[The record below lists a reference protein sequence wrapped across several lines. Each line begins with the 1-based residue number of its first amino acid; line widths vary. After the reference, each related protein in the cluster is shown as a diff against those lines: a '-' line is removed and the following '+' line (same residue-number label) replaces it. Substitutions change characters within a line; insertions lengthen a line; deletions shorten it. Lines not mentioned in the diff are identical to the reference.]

1 MIRTAPSKVDNPTN
15 QLTLSAVLAIP
26 VSDALPEVTTAGEN
40 DGGCSTLGANTAR
53 NKKKRAKLKAKKAA
67 LKPNA
72 LVQLS
77 TSISTPGYQKTDGAL
92 KRQGEHTF
100 SPDGVSAAKQS
111 RQTPI
116 DLPENTPQDAAK
128 LRDDIAGPFLTKI
141 PDPKRLNRRAWDN
154 LAVLIYDK
162 ERGRI
167 EEPESEEILSKIISK
182 ILELPDDH
190 GMGNIGCS
198 GPPVLENG
206 KITVFCANAETRNWL
221 ISVVG
226 SLGHNGRDLQATR
239 WDEWEEDMSKIRIY
253 FPVNPGSPDQ
263 MLMHIEKQNACVRDT
278 SQWKVVTCN
287 DANGG
292 VGKLAVV
299 LLPKEAA
306 EAVRVAGNK
315 LFCLFMTAKVSQC
328 RKGSDGGGEGCCAL
342 ENIVVPQFWRDD

>member
-1 MIRTAPSKVDNPTN
+1 MIRTVSGKVDSPTN
-15 QLTLSAVLAIP
+15 QLTQSAVLAIAVP
-26 VSDALPEVTTAGEN
+26 DALPEVITAGEN

-67 LKPNA
+67 LKPTA
-72 LVQLS
+72 PFQPS
-77 TSISTPGYQKTDGAL
+77 TSTSTPG
-92 KRQGEHTF
+92 QGEHTF

-116 DLPENTPQDAAK
+116 DLPENTPQLSTK
-128 LRDDIAGPFLTKI
+128 LRDDIAGPFLTKT

-190 GMGNIGCS
+190 GLGNIGCS
-198 GPPVLENG
+198 APPVLENG

-315 LFCLFMTAKVSQC
+315 LFCLFMTAKVTQC